1 MTYVSRPLRGS
12 ARWGSGAT
20 TRLTEPLLTA
30 HGRAVSGYGP
40 FMATVKSR
48 VALAGGK
55 YLVTHPRSRLTRFVV
70 RFAVRRVSK
79 KVVTATHVDAIPAT
93 RGSRLT
99 TVVGIVVVAGGIVL
113 VVRRVKK
120 REDVQ
125 PVGAVTPAYPPAG
138 AAPPVTTAFPSPP
151 AAAPPA
157 TSGAPLSAATPPET
171 RDAPPTTPTTS
182 PAAEAAAVVA
192 AADVSD
198 DDDAL
203 VARVE
208 AKLFGGTPGVG
219 VGVGV
224 GVAVEAAGGV
234 VTLRGQVVDEEAEG
248 RFVRD
253 AEQVEGVKAV
263 QSELQTAGAE
273 PGPSAS

>member
-1 MTYVSRPLRGS
+1 MRLC
-12 ARWGSGAT
+12 SGTSVFLAV
-20 TRLTEPLLTA
+20 RAADGGKLMALLAAA
-30 HGRAVSGYGP
+30 HDGAASGYRLP
-40 FMATVKSR
+40 MATVKSR

-99 TVVGIVVVAGGIVL
+99 TVVGVVVVAGGIVL
-113 VVRRVKK
+113 VVRKTTK
-120 REDVQ
+120 RKDEQ
-125 PVGAVTPAYPPAG
+125 PAAAVTPAYPPAG
-138 AAPPVTTAFPSPP
+138 AAPPATTAFPSPP

-219 VGVGV
+219 V
-224 GVAVEAAGGV
+224 AVEAASGV
-234 VTLRGQVVDEEAEG
+234 VTLRGQVVDEEVEG